1 MPGIEEVD
9 SSVLLGEDE
18 NLSRKGS
25 TSQGKQSVGRLAEAS
40 GSLIGK
46 RLGREKEPRLLFDT
60 TNSLTMSLPFAL
72 NFYREQM
79 YSHTHEVQLFPEPV
93 LNLQRPTAATNAK
106 TLVETE
112 ILRDNQTVSFEK
124 DPG

>member
-40 GSLIGK
+40 GSPIGN
-46 RLGREKEPRLLFDT
+46 RLGREKDPQLLFDT
-60 TNSLTMSLPFAL
+60 TNALTINLPFAPD
-72 NFYREQM
+72 FCREQM
-79 YSHTHEVQLFPEPV
+79 YNHTHEVQFFPIPI
-93 LNLQRPTAATNAK
+93 LNLQRPTASTTMK
-106 TLVETE
+106 TPVETE
-112 ILRDNQTVSFEK
+112 ILRDNQSVSFEK

>member
-25 TSQGKQSVGRLAEAS
+25 TSQGKQSVGRLAVAS
-40 GSLIGK
+40 GSLIGNG
-46 RLGREKEPRLLFDT
+46 LGREKEPRLLFDT
-60 TNSLTMSLPFAL
+60 TNTLTTSLPFAA
-72 NFYREQM
+72 NSNSEQM
-79 YSHTHEVQLFPEPV
+79 NGHTHEAQLFPIPI
-93 LNLQRPTAATNAK
+93 LNPQRPSAASNAR

-112 ILRDNQTVSFEK
+112 IPRDNQTVSVEK